1 MRQRTIADREIYHR
15 LLGYVRPY
23 WRQFA
28 WAIAAMVALA
38 ALEGKVSDVRTVL
51 K

>member
-15 LLGYVRPY
+15 LLGFVRPY

-28 WAIAAMVALA
+28 WAIASRVWA
-38 ALEGKVSDVRTVL
+38 AWVIEGV
-51 K
+51 